1 MNLTPSLSIKDEFV
15 DSYRKNGFVLFND
28 LIRPEQATSI
38 RSEFLAIA
46 EDLSKRYKIEHTSED
61 PVRRAYEVFAVG
73 GVFRRHIYGYSQ
85 QLRSITSLVGSDG
98 FTQVFKKMGLRFPVL
113 RNQALR
119 IDFPDEPQFLQG
131 IHQDVRGMRS
141 SNCLNFWI
149 CLQDVDEHKG
159 TLSVWPGSHMDGPV
173 VPKHFSS
180 EGYQIFTEEE
190 VSHYQKD
197 YLRTTPGHV
206 LMFHPYLYHGSHQ
219 TQEKTLRLTV
229 TLRYDDIGDMEWL
242 REQDCPF
249 EKLNIQDR
257 TRFKTE

>member
-131 IHQDVRGMRS
+131 IHQDV
-141 SNCLNFWI
+141 
-149 CLQDVDEHKG
+149 
-159 TLSVWPGSHMDGPV
+159 
-173 VPKHFSS
+173 
-180 EGYQIFTEEE
+180 
-190 VSHYQKD
+190 
-197 YLRTTPGHV
+197 
-206 LMFHPYLYHGSHQ
+206 
-219 TQEKTLRLTV
+219 
-229 TLRYDDIGDMEWL
+229 
-242 REQDCPF
+242 
-249 EKLNIQDR
+249 
-257 TRFKTE
+257 